1 MLSDR
6 PYPVP
11 ANELLRLEALQRY
24 AILDTAPE
32 PVFDDVVRLA
42 CSVFGVESSALS
54 FVDAERQWFK
64 ARSGIAFAETQRE
77 DAFCAHT
84 ILTSAPLVVADATTD
99 PRFSAN
105 ALVRHAPNIR
115 FYAGAPLTTRGGYNI
130 GTVCLIDST
139 PRDDFR
145 LRERRQLEALAR
157 FVMAEIDRRVARG
170 ERRVAQRHGVA
181 LGGMVGGYGV
191 TSAPVDIVDISALG
205 AMVRG
210 LPPQLGKDDAV
221 ILTIRNMVVPA
232 TVAWAQ
238 ADGAGLKFHCA
249 IDPVLLARMNA
260 RLGGETR
267 PSGITQDETAFDA
280 P

>member
-11 ANELLRLEALQRY
+11 ANELLRLEALRRY

-42 CSVFGVESSALS
+42 RSVFGVESSALS

-77 DAFCAHT
+77 DAFCTHT
-84 ILTSAPLVVADATTD
+84 ILTNAPLVVADAATD
-99 PRFSAN
+99 TRFSAN
-105 ALVRHAPNIR
+105 ALVIRAPNIR

-130 GTVCLIDST
+130 GTLCLIDST

-145 LRERRQLEALAR
+145 VRERRQLEALAR
-157 FVMAEIDRRVARG
+157 FAMAEIDRRVARG
-170 ERRVAQRHGVA
+170 ERRVAQRRGVA
-181 LGGMVGGYGV
+181 LGGMVSGYGV
-191 TSAPVDIVDISALG
+191 TPVPVEIVDISALG

-210 LPPQLGKDDAV
+210 LPPALGTAKAV
-221 ILTIRNMVVPA
+221 SLTIRNMVVAA
-232 TVAWAQ
+232 TVAWAN

-249 IDPVLLARMNA
+249 IDPVLLARMNE
-260 RLGGETR
+260 RLRGGTSPAQAAPHET
-267 PSGITQDETAFDA
+267 PIEA